1 VILNERMD
9 LKFRPLTLDK
19 WNDLEQLFGENGAC
33 GGCWCMWWRLARKK
47 FTEQLGDINRKAFK
61 KIVKS
66 GEIPGIIAYSK
77 DKPVSWISIAPREQ
91 FPALERSQT
100 LKRIDNKPVW
110 SIVCFFID
118 KSFRKK
124 GITRLLIKNALDYA
138 KENGANIIEGYPVEP
153 IKKMPDASVYTGT
166 KSTFI
171 KEGFVEVTRRPNK
184 RTIMR
189 YFIK

>member
-1 VILNERMD
+1 MILNERMD

-33 GGCWCMWWRLARKK
+33 GGCWCMYWRLTRKK
-47 FTEQLGDINRKAFK
+47 FTEQLGNINRRAFK

-66 GEIPGIIAYSK
+66 SEIPDIIAYSK
-77 DKPVSWISIAPREQ
+77 GKPVGWISIAPREQ

-100 LKRIDNKPVW
+100 LKRIDDKPVL

-138 KENGANIIEGYPVEP
+138 KENGANIVEGYP
-153 IKKMPDASVYTGT
+153 A
-166 KSTFI
+166 
-171 KEGFVEVTRRPNK
+171 
-184 RTIMR
+184 
-189 YFIK
+189 

>member
-1 VILNERMD
+1 MD

-33 GGCWCMWWRLARKK
+33 GGCWCMYWRLTRKK
-47 FTEQLGDINRKAFK
+47 FTEQLGNINRRAFK

-77 DKPVSWISIAPREQ
+77 GKPVGWISIAPREQ

-100 LKRIDNKPVW
+100 LKRIDDKPVL

-138 KENGANIIEGYPVEP
+138 KENGANIVEGYPAEP
-153 IKKMPDASVYTGT
+153 IKKMSDASVYTGT
-166 KSTFI
+166 KSAFI
-171 KEGFVEVTRRPNK
+171 KEGFGEVTRGPNK

>member
-1 VILNERMD
+1 MILNERID
-9 LKFRPLTLDK
+9 LKFHPLTLDK
-19 WNDLEQLFGENGAC
+19 WNDLEQLFGENGVC
-33 GGCWCMWWRLARKK
+33 GGCWCMWWRLTRKK
-47 FTEQLGDINRKAFK
+47 FTEQLGNTNKRAFK

-77 DKPVSWISIAPREQ
+77 GKPVGWISIAPREQ

-100 LKRIDNKPVW
+100 LKRIDDKPVW

-118 KSFRKK
+118 KPFRKK
-124 GITRLLIKNALDYA
+124 GITRLLIENALDYA
-138 KENGANIIEGYPVEP
+138 KENGANIVEGYPVEP
-153 IKKMPDASVYTGT
+153 FKKMSDASAYTGT

-171 KEGFVEVTRRPNK
+171 KEGFIEVTRRPSK

>member
-1 VILNERMD
+1 MILNERMD

-33 GGCWCMWWRLARKK
+33 GGCWCMYWRLTRKK
-47 FTEQLGDINRKAFK
+47 FTEQLGNINRRAFK

-66 GEIPGIIAYSK
+66 SEIPGIIAYSK
-77 DKPVSWISIAPREQ
+77 GKPIGWISIAPREQ

-100 LKRIDNKPVW
+100 LKRIDDKPVW

-138 KENGANIIEGYPVEP
+138 KENGANIVEGYPAEP
-153 IKKMPDASVYTGT
+153 IKKMSDASVYTGT
-166 KSTFI
+166 KSAFI
-171 KEGFVEVTRRPNK
+171 KEGFGEVTRGPNK

>member
-1 VILNERMD
+1 MILNERMD

-138 KENGANIIEGYPVEP
+138 KENGANIVEGYPVEP

>member
-1 VILNERMD
+1 MILNERMD